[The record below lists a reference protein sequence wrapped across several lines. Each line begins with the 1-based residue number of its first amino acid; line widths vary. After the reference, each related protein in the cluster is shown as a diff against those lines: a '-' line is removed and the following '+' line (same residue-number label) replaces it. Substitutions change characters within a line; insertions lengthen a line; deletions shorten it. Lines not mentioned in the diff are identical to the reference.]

1 MPHEPGPEF
10 SLVVAASDVAPNGT
24 EFRFEADAAELKAL
38 ALRFGVLEVC
48 RLAGR
53 AKVRPYRKAGL
64 TLEASFEAEVVQ
76 SCVVTLD
83 PVHQTISEAFKCR
96 YLPAHMI
103 EPEMSEISDAR
114 EIMVDAED
122 EDAPEPMIG
131 SNIDVGEA
139 VAEQLSLAID
149 PYPRK
154 PEVVFDPSAP
164 EQENAPETRP
174 NPFAALEKLKKNY

>member
-1 MPHEPGPEF
+1 MPPERLPEF
-10 SLVVAASDVAPNGT
+10 SLVVAAGDVAPGGT
-24 EFRFEADAAELKAL
+24 EFRFEADAAALKAL
-38 ALRFGVLEVC
+38 AQRFGVLEVC
-48 RLAGR
+48 SLAGR

-83 PVHQTISEAFKCR
+83 PLHQTISEFFKTR

-103 EPEMSEISDAR
+103 EPETSDISDAR

-131 SNIDVGEA
+131 ASIDVGEA

-154 PEVVFDPSAP
+154 PEAVFAPSPP

-174 NPFAALEKLKKNY
+174 NPFAELEKLKKNY